1 MIGIV
6 VATHG
11 ELGRSLAGTL
21 RMILG
26 EIQGLAAVALETSD
40 SLESFQEKLEKALA
54 EVDPRGEGSFVLV
67 DMLGGTPFN
76 VSFRLSQEKPIQL
89 ITGVNLPMLLKAVS
103 HQGDSDIQALAPE
116 VAKAGKDGV
125 VWTRDL
131 AKGSTQA

>member
-26 EIQGLAAVALETSD
+26 EIQGLAAVALESSD
-40 SLESFQEKLEKALA
+40 SLETFQEKLEKALA
-54 EVDPRGEGSFVLV
+54 EVDPKGEGSFVLV

-116 VAKAGKDGV
+116 VAKAGRDGV
-125 VWTRDL
+125 IWARDL
-131 AKGSTQA
+131 LKGSAQA

>member
-11 ELGRSLAGTL
+11 ELGRSLVGTL
-21 RMILG
+21 RLILG
-26 EIQGLAAVALETSD
+26 ENQGLAAVALEGSD
-40 SLESFQEKLEKALA
+40 SLETFQQKLEKALE
-54 EVDPRGEGSFVLV
+54 EVDPQVEGSFVLV

-76 VSFRLSQEKPIQL
+76 VTFRLSQERPIQL

-103 HQGDSDIQALAPE
+103 HQGDSNIKSLAPE

-125 VWTRDL
+125 LWAQDL
-131 AKGSTQA
+131 IQGKQQG

>member
-11 ELGRSLAGTL
+11 ELGRSLTGTL

-26 EIQGLAAVALETSD
+26 EIPGLAAVALETSD
-40 SLESFQEKLEKALA
+40 SLETFQGKMEKALS
-54 EVDPRGEGSFVLV
+54 EVDPGGEGSFVLV

-76 VSFRLSQEKPIQL
+76 VAFRLSQEKSIQL

-125 VWTRDL
+125 VWARDIL
-131 AKGSTQA
+131 KGTHQA

>member
-11 ELGRSLAGTL
+11 ELSKSLVGTL
-21 RMILG
+21 KMILG
-26 EIQGLAAVALETSD
+26 EVQGLTSVSLETSD
-40 SLESFQEKLEKALA
+40 SLESFQEKVVKALLA
-54 EVDPRGEGSFVLV
+54 VDPKGEGSFVLV

-76 VSFRLSQEKPIQL
+76 VTFRLSQEKPIQL

-103 HQGDSDIQALAPE
+103 HQGDSDIKTLAPE

-125 VWTRDL
+125 VWARDL
-131 AKGSTQA
+131 IQGSNRL

>member
-26 EIQGLAAVALETSD
+26 EIQGLAAVALESSD
-40 SLESFQEKLEKALA
+40 SLEIFQEKLEKALA
-54 EVDPRGEGSFVLV
+54 EVDPKGKGSFVLV

-116 VAKAGKDGV
+116 VAKAGRDGV
-125 VWTRDL
+125 IWARDL
-131 AKGSTQA
+131 LKGSAQA

>member
-26 EIQGLAAVALETSD
+26 EIQGLAAVALESSD
-40 SLESFQEKLEKALA
+40 SLEIFQEKLEKALA
-54 EVDPRGEGSFVLV
+54 EVDPKGEGSFVLV

-116 VAKAGKDGV
+116 VAKAGRDGV
-125 VWTRDL
+125 IWARDL
-131 AKGSTQA
+131 LKGSAQA

>member
-11 ELGRSLAGTL
+11 ELGKSLVGTL
-21 RMILG
+21 KMILG

-40 SLESFQEKLEKALA
+40 SLEFFQEKIMKALTA
-54 EVDPRGEGSFVLV
+54 VDPKGEGSFILV

-76 VSFRLSQEKPIQL
+76 VSFRISQEKPIQL

-103 HQGDSDIQALAPE
+103 HQGDTDIQALAPE

-125 VWTRDL
+125 VWARDL
-131 AKGSTQA
+131 IQGVDQP

>member
-21 RMILG
+21 RLILG
-26 EIQGLAAVALETSD
+26 EIQGLAAVALESSD
-40 SLESFQEKLEKALA
+40 SLEAFQEKLEKALS
-54 EVDPRGEGSFVLV
+54 EVDPKGEGSFVLV

-125 VWTRDL
+125 IWARDL
-131 AKGSTQA
+131 LKGSTQA

>member
-21 RMILG
+21 RLILG
-26 EIQGLAAVALETSD
+26 EIQGLAAVALESSD
-40 SLESFQEKLEKALA
+40 SLEAFQEKLEKALS
-54 EVDPRGEGSFVLV
+54 EVDPKGEGSFVLV

-89 ITGVNLPMLLKAVS
+89 DYRGEPAHAPES
-103 HQGDSDIQALAPE
+103 GLAPRGLGHPGPG
-116 VAKAGKDGV
+116 ARGGQGGQG
-125 VWTRDL
+125 RGDL
-131 AKGSTQA
+131 GPGPS

>member
-125 VWTRDL
+125 VWARDL

>member
-11 ELGRSLAGTL
+11 ELGRSLVGTL
-21 RMILG
+21 RLILG
-26 EIQGLAAVALETSD
+26 ENQGLAAVALEGSD
-40 SLESFQEKLEKALA
+40 SLETFQQKLEKALE
-54 EVDPRGEGSFVLV
+54 EVDPQGEGSFVLV

-76 VSFRLSQEKPIQL
+76 VTFRLSQERPIQL

-103 HQGDSDIQALAPE
+103 HQGDSNIKSLAPE

-125 VWTRDL
+125 LWAQDL
-131 AKGSTQA
+131 IQGKQQG